1 MEYRL
6 MKKEKIVHI
15 IDNLERGGAETMLVS
30 LLKEMTK
37 SYDIILVTLSDQ
49 CDFDLDEIYC
59 TEKYCLDYKTIK
71 DLPNAVFKLRKIIKK
86 YSPILVRTQLY
97 WSTIVGRLAT
107 PKRIPFIFSIHN
119 KLSIDAFGA
128 NKLSYY
134 LEKLTYRKRHTLI
147 SVSEDSL
154 TDYCNYIFVNGKS
167 VILNNFVNDKFFNQ
181 SYDYKQ
187 RDLDKIKIV
196 AVGNLR
202 HQKNYEFLLEVVK
215 SIKGKADIELDI
227 VGDGN
232 LRETLQ
238 ATINQFNLPV
248 RLLGKQSD
256 VEKLLPNY
264 DAFIMCSHYEGF
276 GNAPVEAMA
285 VGLPLILNDLDIM
298 KEMSKGNAL
307 FYASKNLTSLSNLLL
322 NLSNNKSELNRLSEE
337 GKKIA
342 RENYSLGKYFL
353 KLKTIYNDV
362 RKNNSDI

>member
-1 MEYRL
+1 

-15 IDNLERGGAETMLVS
+15 IDSLERGGAETMLVS
-30 LLKEMTK
+30 LLKEMNK
-37 SYDIILVTLSDQ
+37 SYDIILVTFSDR

-59 TEKYCLDYKTIK
+59 TEKYCLNYKTIK
-71 DLPNAVFKLRKIIKK
+71 DIPTAIFKLRKIIKK
-86 YSPILVRTQLY
+86 YSPIIVRTQLY

-119 KLSIDAFGA
+119 KLSIDAFEA
-128 NKLSYY
+128 NRMSYY
-134 LEKLTYRKRHTLI
+134 LEKLTYRKRHTII

-154 TDYCNYIFVNGKS
+154 KDYCKYIFLKGKS

-181 SYDYKQ
+181 SYDYRQ
-187 RDLDKIKIV
+187 RSLNKIKIV

-215 SIKGKADIELDI
+215 SIKDKAAIELDI
-227 VGDGN
+227 IGDGN
-232 LRETLQ
+232 LREIFQ
-238 ATINQFNLPV
+238 ATINQYDLPV
-248 RLLGKQSD
+248 KLLGKQSD

-285 VGLPLILNDLDIM
+285 VGLPLILNDLNIM

-307 FYASKNLTSLSNLLL
+307 FYASKDHMSLTNLLL
-322 NLSNNKSELNRLSEE
+322 NLSNIKSELTRLSEE

-342 RENYSLGKYFL
+342 RENYSLERYFL
-353 KLKTIYNDV
+353 KLNAIYNGA